1 MLVKCN
7 LLIVLAG
14 LLSAALVSALRA
26 QDYDVLFRKCYS
38 NGMPDEV
45 IVSCST
51 VIARGLADKKDL
63 ATAYKNRGNAYDDE
77 GAYDRALEDFEQALT
92 INPQDADAFNSR
104 GTTYTALGR
113 YERAIDDFDQAV
125 KLNPASPMALSN
137 RCFAK
142 ALLGQLEQ
150 ALADCNEALSVRTVH
165 PGAHGSRA
173 FVYLKIRR
181 YDAAIADYSEE
192 LRTRPNDPYALFGR
206 GMAKYMKG
214 DLRGGD
220 GDVIAAQSV
229 KPDIADHMAKL
240 GISLR
245 DLR

>member
-77 GAYDRALEDFEQALT
+77 GAYDRALEDFEQRRKQGLGRYLT
-92 INPQDADAFNSR
+92 EPELAQDADRDFTLVASTRFPK
-104 GTTYTALGR
+104 GTVGPRKGTAAR
-113 YERAIDDFDQAV
+113 
-125 KLNPASPMALSN
+125 
-137 RCFAK
+137 
-142 ALLGQLEQ
+142 
-150 ALADCNEALSVRTVH
+150 
-165 PGAHGSRA
+165 
-173 FVYLKIRR
+173 IR
-181 YDAAIADYSEE
+181 
-192 LRTRPNDPYALFGR
+192 
-206 GMAKYMKG
+206 
-214 DLRGGD
+214 
-220 GDVIAAQSV
+220 
-229 KPDIADHMAKL
+229 
-240 GISLR
+240 
-245 DLR
+245 